1 MTEMFGEAW
10 SPMSVPDLAPDDDDD
25 DDNLLCLIYSF
36 MIYVSTTLSVA
47 PYYLHGITITVTLIT
62 FECNVILHIP
72 VEQSM
77 FTGYLITI
85 CIIVMICRDH
95 LALSSSKVVLIC

>member
-1 MTEMFGEAW
+1 
-10 SPMSVPDLAPDDDDD
+10 
-25 DDNLLCLIYSF
+25 

-62 FECNVILHIP
+62 SECNVILHIP

-77 FTGYLITI
+77 LTGYFRTM
-85 CIIVMICRDH
+85 CIIVMICCDH
-95 LALSSSKVVLIC
+95 LALNNSKVNRPILNYHYFSTDD